1 MAATI
6 QSISYVKA
14 HLAEVIQDLNDGNRP
29 VIITKN
35 GAGTAVIQ
43 DHASY
48 QRTRDALAMLKL
60 VAMGEA
66 EIAKGRGISQA
77 EVFRDLHR
85 RLARRKR
92 GK

>member
-1 MAATI
+1 MATTI

-14 HLAEVIQDLNDGNRP
+14 HLAEVIQDLNEGSRP
-29 VIITKN
+29 VIITQN
-35 GAGTAVIQ
+35 GASTAVLQ

-48 QRTRDALAMLKL
+48 QRTQDTLAMLKL

-66 EIAKGRGISQA
+66 EIAKGRGLSHA
-77 EVFRDLHR
+77 EVFRDLR
-85 RLARRKR
+85 QRLARRKR